1 MQIKKNWDKSLKLG
15 GFITWQ
21 KWMPRTLF
29 PSRSKGGDQHIIPIM
44 LGTTSRTAPEM
55 PDLAGRP
62 TWARR
67 MNKTFYFKM
76 KIKLFMM
83 SYQQYS
89 HERQTVRRSR
99 TCHRNAGDSGC
110 CEQLQCSAHA
120 HLWLDKY
127 LHWPVWQPWH
137 FLTHRSPR
145 WSTTGTENWSEAC
158 EVAEKHVVVAQ
169 GNYNET
175 FSFPSLLHKHTVSHL
190 YLGRETACSAA
201 PLEQFLGFTWAG
213 MVSTVSLGHCETVQP
228 D

>member
-99 TCHRNAGDSGC
+99 TCHRNAWDSGC

-145 WSTTGTENWSEAC
+145 WSTTGTEKLKRSMWSSWKTRC
-158 EVAEKHVVVAQ
+158 CRTRQLKWD
-169 GNYNET
+169 
-175 FSFPSLLHKHTVSHL
+175 FLISLPVTQTHSRPFVF
-190 YLGRETACSAA
+190 RQRDC
-201 PLEQFLGFTWAG
+201 
-213 MVSTVSLGHCETVQP
+213 M
-228 D
+228 